1 MVTVRK
7 LLESSIIKINMGLL
21 VMFCSFF
28 MFASQ
33 IEYNLNSLAV
43 AVGLFGLVLF
53 VSSVVIALGVDQFR
67 VYKEYLK
74 VDDKA
79 KRMRTAELVPNVL
92 GFVFMGLGA
101 GLESIVIQRSADPII
116 HPYLAFVHPYSSEAF
131 ALFLVGMFFF
141 VASTCFYGLFL
152 PKQVA
157 EPTPT

>member
-7 LLESSIIKINMGLL
+7 LLESSIIKINLGLL
-21 VMFCSFF
+21 VMFASFF
-28 MFASQ
+28 LFASQ
-33 IEYNLNSLAV
+33 IEYHLNSLAV

-53 VSSVVIALGVDQFR
+53 SSSVVIALGIDQFR

-79 KRMRTAELVPNVL
+79 KRLRTAELVPNIL

-101 GLESIVIQRSADPII
+101 GLESIVIQRSADPTM
-116 HPYLAFVHPYSSEAF
+116 HPYLAFIHPYSSVAL
-131 ALFLVGMFFF
+131 ALFVAGMFFF
-141 VASTCFYGLFL
+141 VVSTYFYGLFL

-157 EPTPT
+157 GPPPT